1 MSSSSQFLAQQMAAF
16 RSEVSSASTKVS
28 QKRTT
33 APNPVPRPSPA
44 PSVSSIASKA
54 AADLKRK
61 RPETPVNV
69 VYSQPAD
76 TGTGRNLMTQ
86 VTYAVEYLKTK
97 EKAISF
103 QDIFDYLSIPN
114 IEDKLTLERILNAHS
129 KIEYDPQGLGGRGGY
144 RFRPPHNVRSA
155 DELEA
160 YLQRQTT
167 AQGIQVKEL
176 KEGWPGALDAIDTLE
191 EQGKLLVTRN
201 KKDNTAKM
209 VWPNDP
215 SLQHNVDDEFKN
227 LWYKV
232 KLPVETADLRTQ
244 LVEFGLTPT
253 SQVKAV
259 IQGNNKEK
267 KKKASRRG
275 GKTTNTHMLS
285 ILKDYSHK
293 RPVK

>member
-1 MSSSSQFLAQQMAAF
+1 MSSEFLAKQMAAF
-16 RSEVSSASTKVS
+16 ASEAKSASTKVS

-33 APNPVPRPSPA
+33 APNPAPRPSPA
-44 PSVSSIASKA
+44 PSTASIASKA
-54 AADLKRK
+54 AVDLKRK
-61 RPETPVNV
+61 RPETPVHV

-103 QDIFDYLSIPN
+103 QDIFDYLSVPN
-114 IEDKLTLERILNAHS
+114 PEDRSTLENILSAHA
-129 KIEYDPQGLGGRGGY
+129 KVEYDPSGLGGKGVY

-176 KEGWPGALDAIDTLE
+176 KEGWPGALDAIDALE
-191 EQGKLLVTRN
+191 AQGKLLVTRN

-215 SLQHNVDDEFKN
+215 SLQHDVDEEFRE

-232 KLPVETADLRTQ
+232 KPPVEIADLRAQ

-259 IQGNNKEK
+259 VQGNTREK